1 MRLMTAAFLV
11 ALFQVI
17 VFAQTTGSIAGT
29 VSDANGAAVVG
40 ATVVV
45 KGAGGQEFTVVT
57 NDTGG
62 FRVPSVGAGVYT
74 VTATA
79 ANFKRSV
86 VENVKVDTGLPTTVN
101 VALQAG
107 EVSETVVVT
116 GGGEVLQTQT
126 ATIGTTITG
135 RQITDTPIASRD
147 ALDLVALLPGTA
159 TVGRPRS
166 ASINGLPKGSLSIS
180 IDGVDVQDNLL
191 RSSDGYFTYVR
202 PRVDAIEEVTVS
214 TANPGAESAG
224 DGAVQIKFV
233 TRRGTNDYR
242 GGVFW
247 QHRDESLNANYWYAN
262 RDGQRDS
269 NGKAFR
275 QKIRLNQYGGRY
287 SGPIPYP
294 AFGDGGGPWF
304 KSGKDKAFFFVN
316 YEEFRQPESLSR
328 TRTVMTPATQNGE
341 YRYQTAIPT
350 SGVPAQCA
358 AISSSQMECA
368 VNVYTLAAAN
378 GQLATPD
385 PTVAAVLSRIRTA
398 IGTEGT
404 LTPISGQPS
413 YQTYTFQPVG
423 NQKRK
428 FLAMRFDVN
437 FHKNHS
443 FELVM
448 NRQKF
453 YPGVDFLNSVD
464 PRYPGFPS
472 YGQGSERN
480 SNSFAVRSTLTRNIV
495 NEARYATSFGDS
507 AFFSTISPADFEY
520 MGGRLLGVD
529 AAGITSPVATNS
541 SSARSTP
548 TYDLTDN
555 VTWIS
560 GSHSISFGGQYKII
574 RSLGSAN
581 NRIVPSV
588 GFGIDSTEGSAFS
601 MFSGTNMPASTSTQQ
616 AAARA
621 LYATLIGRV
630 ISYTTTAYLG
640 ADGKYAENGPLFRAA
655 KQTTY
660 GLYVQDSWRMSPSFT
675 LNFGVRWQPQSPWI
689 AKSVGNYSRLES
701 FDQIYGV
708 SGLGNIFKPGT
719 LTGSA
724 PRVIALQ
731 PGDEAYPG
739 DYNNFAPT
747 VGVVWSPDFGDKGFG
762 RWLFGGAGKSVFRG
776 GYSVSF
782 VREGANLLESING
795 SNPGGAI
802 SLSRSLALG
811 NFTAGTNLRDAG
823 NQNLT
828 PRPGVV
834 GTAPAFPITLTT
846 SDASNAFDPNLKTG
860 TVHSFSFGY
869 QREIDRNTVVEFR
882 YVGNRGVDLQRQYN
896 INEFNTIENGFAA
909 EFRLAQANLLA
920 NEAAFAAGDVTRRY
934 CPGVIVSGEC
944 RQNSSPASALV
955 SRIPTFAYY
964 GAGTGTSA
972 LPIMLSYFNSVA
984 NFIPG
989 DPSRYGGV
997 SGTLGANFA
1006 NSTLVTA
1013 LSPRAPNPFAFSG
1026 TSFENNATR
1035 RANAL
1040 ANNRPS
1046 NFFYVNPATPTGGSW
1061 IVDNSNKTWY
1071 DSGIIEVRR
1080 RLSAGLRIQAN
1091 YVWSKAQ
1098 ANSYASSSVVGAGP
1112 NFTIRDGGLELAKNI
1127 QAFDITHQFKFDATY
1142 ELPFGKGRMFFG
1154 GSNSWV
1160 DGFIGG
1166 WTILPTVRWQSG
1178 SPVNFGN
1185 VQLVGMTRKD
1195 LQKAMGV
1202 YKNTLLPGAIREV
1215 VTYLPLDII
1224 VNTQRAFDINVS
1236 NTSSN
1241 GGYGTTFGTG
1251 GPQGRFIAPAGYGNC
1266 ISESPGKCGFSNLIV
1281 YGPGFFKFDSA
1292 LMKKIKLGENRDI
1305 ELRLTVLDVLNMPN
1319 FRVGGWAADTV
1330 TVGAGGSTFGQMGNG
1345 SAYQDTST
1353 TNDPGGRIIDLM
1365 IRINF

>member
-17 VFAQTTGSIAGT
+17 VLAQTTGSIAGT

-294 AFGDGGGPWF
+294 AFGDGGGSWF

-316 YEEFRQPESLSR
+316 YEEFRQPESLTR
-328 TRTVMTPATQNGE
+328 TRTVMTPDTQNGL
-341 YRYQTAIPT
+341 YSYVTGAGVTQT
-350 SGVPAQCA
+350 
-358 AISSSQMECA
+358 
-368 VNVYTLAAAN
+368 VNVYNIASAN
-378 GQLATPD
+378 GQLATAD

-413 YQTYTFQPVG
+413 YQTYTFQPTG

-453 YPGVDFLNSVD
+453 YPGTDFLNSVE
-464 PRYPGFPS
+464 PRYPGFPT

-507 AFFSTISPADFEY
+507 AFFSTISTDDFQY

-529 AAGITSPVATNS
+529 AAGITSPVALNS
-541 SSARSTP
+541 KSARSTP

-574 RSLGSAN
+574 RSLGSAD

-588 GFGIDSTEGSAFS
+588 GFGIDSTEGTAFT
-601 MFSGTNMPASTSTQQ
+601 MFNSTTMPGSTAAQQ
-616 AAARA
+616 ASARA

-630 ISYTTTAYLG
+630 LSYTTTAYLG

-675 LNFGVRWQPQSPWI
+675 LNFGVRWQPQTSWV

-701 FDQIYGV
+701 FDQVYGV

-719 LTGSA
+719 LTGSV
-724 PRVIALQ
+724 PRVVPLAV
-731 PGDEAYPG
+731 GDEATPA

-795 SNPGGAI
+795 ANPGGSL

-823 NQNLT
+823 NPNLT
-828 PRPGVV
+828 PVPGIV
-834 GTAPAFPITLTT
+834 GTTPAFPITLNT
-846 SDASNAFDPNLKTG
+846 SNSTNAFDPNLKTG

-882 YVGNRGVDLQRQYN
+882 YVGNRGIDLQRQYN
-896 INEFNTIENGFAA
+896 INEFNLIENGFGA
-909 EFRLAQANLLA
+909 EFALAQQNLYANI
-920 NEAAFAAGDVTRRY
+920 AAGR
-934 CPGVIVSGEC
+934 G
-944 RQNSSPASALV
+944 A
-955 SRIPTFAYY
+955 TFAYF
-964 GAGTGTSA
+964 GTGTGTNQ
-972 LPIMLSYFNSVA
+972 LPLMMSYFNSA
-984 NFIPG
+984 ATYNPA
-989 DPSRYGGV
+989 DPARY
-997 SGTLGANFA
+997 SSTNFA
-1006 NSTLVTA
+1006 NSTLVLA
-1013 LSPRAPNPFAFSG
+1013 LSRNNPNPFAFSG

-1040 ANNRPS
+1040 ANGRPI
-1046 NFFYVNPATPTGGSW
+1046 NFFYVNPTTGTNGSF

-1098 ANSYASSSVVGAGP
+1098 ANAYASSSVVFAG
-1112 NFTIRDGGLELAKNI
+1112 FTQREGGLELAKNI

-1154 GSNSWV
+1154 GANSWV

-1166 WTILPTVRWQSG
+1166 WSLLPTIRWQSG

-1185 VQLVGMTRKD
+1185 VQLVGMTKKD

-1202 YKNTLLPGAIREV
+1202 YKNTFLPGATREV

-1224 VNTQRAFDINVS
+1224 VNTQRAFDINVA
-1236 NTSSN
+1236 NTNTN

-1266 ISESPGKCGFSNLIV
+1266 VQLTAGKCGFNSLIV

-1305 ELRLTVLDVLNMPN
+1305 ELRMTVLDVLNMPN
-1319 FRVGGWAADTV
+1319 FRVGGWAADVV
-1330 TVGAGGSTFGQMGNG
+1330 TVGVGGSTFGQMGNG

>member
-328 TRTVMTPATQNGE
+328 TRTVMTPDTQNGL
-341 YRYQTAIPT
+341 YSYVTGAGATQT
-350 SGVPAQCA
+350 
-358 AISSSQMECA
+358 
-368 VNVYTLAAAN
+368 VNVYNIASAN
-378 GQLATPD
+378 GQLATAD

-413 YQTYTFQPVG
+413 YQTFTFQPTG

-453 YPGVDFLNSVD
+453 YPGTDFLNSVD

-507 AFFSTISPADFEY
+507 AFFATISPADFEY

-588 GFGIDSTEGSAFS
+588 GFGIDSTEGTAFT
-601 MFSGTNMPASTSTQQ
+601 MFNGTTMPGSTAAQQ
-616 AAARA
+616 ASARA

-630 ISYTTTAYLG
+630 LSYTTTAYLG

-719 LTGSA
+719 LTGSV
-724 PRVIALQ
+724 PKVVALQ

-762 RWLFGGAGKSVFRG
+762 KWLFGGAGKSVFRG

-795 SNPGGAI
+795 SNPGGAL

-823 NQNLT
+823 NPNLT
-828 PRPGVV
+828 PRPGIV
-834 GTAPAFPITLTT
+834 GTTPAFPITLTT
-846 SDASNAFDPNLKTG
+846 SDASNAFDPDLKTG

-896 INEFNTIENGFAA
+896 INEFNLIENGFGA
-909 EFRLAQANLLA
+909 EFLLAQQNLYANI
-920 NEAAFAAGDVTRRY
+920 AAGR
-934 CPGVIVSGEC
+934 GS
-944 RQNSSPASALV
+944 
-955 SRIPTFAYY
+955 TFAYF
-964 GAGTGTSA
+964 GAGTNTNQ
-972 LPIMLSYFNSVA
+972 LPLMMSYFNSA
-984 NFIPG
+984 ATYNPA
-989 DPSRYGGV
+989 DPARY
-997 SGTLGANFA
+997 TAANFA
-1006 NSTLVTA
+1006 NATLVLA
-1013 LSPRAPNPFAFSG
+1013 LSRNNPNPFAFSG

-1040 ANNRPS
+1040 ANGRPS

-1154 GSNSWV
+1154 GANSWV

-1166 WTILPTVRWQSG
+1166 WSLLPTVRWQSG

-1185 VQLVGMTRKD
+1185 VQLVGMTKKD

-1202 YKNTLLPGAIREV
+1202 YKNTLLPGATREV

-1224 VNTQRAFDINVS
+1224 VNTQRAFDINVA
-1236 NTSSN
+1236 NTNTN

-1266 ISESPGKCGFSNLIV
+1266 ISQSPGKCGFSNLIV

-1330 TVGAGGSTFGQMGNG
+1330 TVGVGGSTFGQMGNG